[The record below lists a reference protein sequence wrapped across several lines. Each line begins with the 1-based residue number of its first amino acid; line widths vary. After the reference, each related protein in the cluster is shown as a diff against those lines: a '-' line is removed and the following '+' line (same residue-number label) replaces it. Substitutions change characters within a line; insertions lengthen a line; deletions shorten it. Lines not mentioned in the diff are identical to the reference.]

1 MEKPGLNLLWSPGN
15 DLVSSTALA
24 AAGAQMVLFTT
35 GRGTPFGCPVPT
47 VKIATNTALYEKKP
61 LWMDF
66 NAGALLEGESM
77 ESLSARLRG
86 DVLRIASGDGQTRA
100 EQRGVRGLYIFKS
113 GVTL

>member
-1 MEKPGLNLLWSPGN
+1 
-15 DLVSSTALA
+15 
-24 AAGAQMVLFTT
+24 
-35 GRGTPFGCPVPT
+35 
-47 VKIATNTALYEKKP
+47 
-61 LWMDF
+61 MDF